1 MHSAVLLPLLTEHPQ
16 AQRWVVAY
24 SGGLDSHVLLHL
36 CARLRA
42 IDPRVPPVVALH
54 VDHGVQTASAQ
65 WAQHCAEVCEGLGI
79 AFFSRR
85 AELGASSR
93 GAVASEDLLRRA
105 RYREFESFCR
115 HGDVLLLA
123 HHQDDQVET
132 VLLRLVRGAG
142 VAGLAGMPRE
152 RMCGS
157 ARLYR
162 PLLDVSRARLL
173 DHAQAE
179 GLAWIEDPGNARDGY
194 DRNFLRLRVLPQLLG
209 RFPGAST
216 AIARAA
222 HNLAQ
227 AAEICAERTRD
238 DLDACTGTDRFGQP
252 YLDLPAW
259 HRLTRARADALLH
272 AWIARHTPSVPDAR
286 ALQTLREEV
295 IAARADAQPS
305 RVFGDTA
312 IRRYRDRLYAVAR
325 GEAPAGPG
333 VVLRLGETVTIAGV
347 GRIGLEAAAGPGVR
361 PGREYRIGF
370 GSGSLRC
377 HPAGRPGKTLR
388 QLAQEHG
395 IPPWWR
401 SRLPLLFVDGELA
414 AVAGVCVCN
423 GHAAPAGSPAL
434 QFHWIP
440 ATVD

>member
-1 MHSAVLLPLLTEHPQ
+1 MHPGVLLPLLTEHPQ

-42 IDPRVPPVVALH
+42 IDSRVPPVVALY
-54 VDHGVQTASAQ
+54 VDHGVQAASTQ
-65 WAQHCAEVCEGLGI
+65 WAQHCAEVCERLGI

-85 AELGASSR
+85 AQLGANGS

-105 RYREFESFCR
+105 RYREFEYFCSD
-115 HGDVLLLA
+115 GDVLLLA

-152 RMCGS
+152 RMCGP

-162 PLLDVSRARLL
+162 PLLDVPRARLL
-173 DHAQAE
+173 EHAWAE
-179 GLAWIEDPGNARDGY
+179 GLTWIEDPGNARDGY
-194 DRNFLRLRVLPQLLG
+194 DRNFLRLRVLPQLQG

-238 DLDACTGTDRFGQP
+238 DLDACTATDRFGQP
-252 YLDLPAW
+252 CLDLSAW
-259 HRLTRARADALLH
+259 HRLTRARADMLLH

-286 ALQTLREEV
+286 ALRTLRQEV
-295 IAARADAQPS
+295 IGARADAQPS
-305 RVFGDTA
+305 RLFGDIS

-325 GEAPAGPG
+325 RESPVGSG
-333 VVLRLGETVTIAGV
+333 VVLRPGETVSIAGV
-347 GRIGLEAAAGPGVR
+347 GRIGLQIAAGPGVR
-361 PGREYRIGF
+361 PGGAYRVGF

-414 AVAGVCVCN
+414 AVADLCVCD
-423 GHAAPAGSPAL
+423 GFAAPAGSSAL
-434 QFHWIP
+434 QLHWIP